1 MNDAKSSVEKN
12 KFLFFFSFFQVGH
25 VKPQLNEQLAVGTW
39 RLLLVVDTQLIAKLK
54 FLVIPLSYWKTKRI
68 DLDKTKEIIDGPSTV
83 YHITEEMNKSW
94 SKLVK
99 SAIANE
105 QITHSQNRI
114 GEDLDDWL
122 DRLVYEHYEIDEMC
136 DVDHEIWSESKLQKC
151 LDTPWSS
158 LSPDSKADT
167 RNLCQNY

>member
-1 MNDAKSSVEKN
+1 MESCTYIL
-12 KFLFFFSFFQVGH
+12 FLQVGH

-39 RLLLVVDTQLIAKLK
+39 RLLLVADTQLIAKLK

-68 DLDKTKEIIDGPSTV
+68 DLGKAKEIMDGPNTI

-94 SKLVK
+94 SKVVK
-99 SAIANE
+99 STMANE
-105 QITHSQNRI
+105 LNTHSQNRI
-114 GEDLDDWL
+114 GEDLDNWL
-122 DRLVYEHYEIDEMC
+122 DRLVYEHYEIDEIC
-136 DVDHEIWSESKLQKC
+136 AADDEIRFESKLQKC
-151 LDTPWSS
+151 PDTPWSS